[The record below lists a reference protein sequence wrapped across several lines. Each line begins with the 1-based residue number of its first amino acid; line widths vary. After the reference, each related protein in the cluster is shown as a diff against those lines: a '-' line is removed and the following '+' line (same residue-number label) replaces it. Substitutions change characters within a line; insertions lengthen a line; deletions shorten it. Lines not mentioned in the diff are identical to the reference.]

1 MFTHVPI
8 CNAIC
13 PPAQPLPVS
22 PYLIPSSL
30 FPLCRFSRSPLICF
44 PPNSLFRISNEDRRA
59 TRVYSMHGDGGA
71 ASQRGGARRVGAPAP
86 TRRFSRSGCPL
97 PSPPLPI
104 PCHFQSLACPAHA
117 GSRAVDAA
125 ALWPPAR
132 NHRWANLHVRG
143 LHRPRQSMTYF
154 ANFSAW

>member
-1 MFTHVPI
+1 M
-8 CNAIC
+8 C
-13 PPAQPLPVS
+13 PSATLFALPRNPS
-22 PYLIPSSL
+22 PYHLLISCPLHCFRCVVLLALLCSVSL
-30 FPLCRFSRSPLICF
+30 RIPCFGPRMRS
-44 PPNSLFRISNEDRRA
+44 A
-59 TRVYSMHGDGGA
+59 TAVRPVFTACMVTAGPRVK
-71 ASQRGGARRVGAPAP
+71 RGRTRRVGAPAH
-86 TRRFSRSGCPL
+86 TQRFSRSGCPL
-97 PSPPLPI
+97 PSPQLPI

>member
-71 ASQRGGARRVGAPAP
+71 ASQTRAHAARGCTRTHTQVLAQWMPSPFSPASNP
-86 TRRFSRSGCPL
+86 LSFPITDLSGSCRFSRRGCRRVMATGSKPSMGESTCSG
-97 PSPPLPI
+97 
-104 PCHFQSLACPAHA
+104 ATPAKA
-117 GSRAVDAA
+117 IDDI
-125 ALWPPAR
+125 
-132 NHRWANLHVRG
+132 
-143 LHRPRQSMTYF
+143 F
-154 ANFSAW
+154 C